1 MARVLIRR
9 AIEQG
14 APAYNAGQV
23 ERCMQ
28 IYQETSKELL
38 LKHRQ
43 ELSSSVATALEDG
56 VQISMA
62 LFDAEKNEVNQLA
75 WAFRRAFDEQLAAED
90 LAGGGGAKMLVA
102 AAIRQGVP
110 LYNSGNAQGCAEV
123 YAETTRKLLN
133 GAGGELSSSTKAV
146 LQRAMESEP
155 ADPDARAWA
164 LRRALDA
171 VAEASVDMPSGEKS
185 SPGLVR
191 DFVANQGFEI
201 AAFVVNDTVMGGR
214 SDSELLTSQGA
225 VFCGTVTKRG
235 GGGFAS
241 VRFQPR
247 DRKAFLAMLRGAQGL
262 SIKVRRFQGAIG
274 WKLQLNSQQEKQWQ
288 QDFSLPGTE
297 EEDVQIPFSSMWP
310 TWRGRVVGSRGL
322 TPRDLEDIQ
331 GFGLMLSFL
340 SADGSNNKDFQ
351 EGPFELRLLSISTY

>member
-1 MARVLIRR
+1 MLI
-9 AIEQG
+9 
-14 APAYNAGQV
+14 
-23 ERCMQ
+23 
-28 IYQETSKELL
+28 
-38 LKHRQ
+38 
-43 ELSSSVATALEDG
+43 
-56 VQISMA
+56 
-62 LFDAEKNEVNQLA
+62 
-75 WAFRRAFDEQLAAED
+75 
-90 LAGGGGAKMLVA
+90 A

-110 LYNSGNAQGCAEV
+110 LYNSGNAKGCAEV
-123 YAETTRKLLN
+123 YAETARKLLN
-133 GAGGELSSSTKAV
+133 GAGGELSSSAKSV
-146 LQRAMESEP
+146 LQRAMESSAE
-155 ADPDARAWA
+155 PDARAWA

-171 VAEASVDMPSGEKS
+171 VASEALHRPSVDMPSSTEKS

-247 DRKAFLAMLRGAQGL
+247 DRQAFLAMLRGAQGL

-340 SADGSNNKDFQ
+340 SADGSNNQDFQ
-351 EGPFELRLLSISTY
+351 EGPFELRLLSVSTY